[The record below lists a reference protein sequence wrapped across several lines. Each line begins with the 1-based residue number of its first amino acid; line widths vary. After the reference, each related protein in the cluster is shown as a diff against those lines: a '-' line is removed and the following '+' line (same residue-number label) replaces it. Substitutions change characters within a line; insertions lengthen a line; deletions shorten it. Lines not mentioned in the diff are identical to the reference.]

1 MRNTFL
7 RLLILL
13 ISAVCLLSSC
23 TNDSIIHIE
32 GKFKGLKQGQF
43 YAYSYSPEWDAF
55 DTIQVTN
62 GKFSFSKETSDTTI
76 IILQYPNF
84 METMVVGIPG
94 KTINLKGDARDLNR
108 INISGSEENELLSDF
123 QKEVF
128 KKSEAVR
135 RLKAENF
142 IKKHPDSY
150 ASLVVFQKYFLDVM
164 ELDGEKIESLL
175 NLMIKKAPERT
186 QLLALNAQLK
196 PFMQCRP
203 GKKTPAF
210 KATTMNKET
219 ISNDTFKS
227 KLTLISFWATW
238 GRDYVRPIAIASKT
252 IRSNK
257 GKISVL
263 NICLDTDT
271 IGFRSSIARD
281 SIEGDIVCDMKSWE
295 SPLVKIFGVRYL
307 PTNILVDKT
316 GIIIARDIKEEDIID
331 TLKKYIK

>member
-150 ASLVVFQKYFLDVM
+150 A
-164 ELDGEKIESLL
+164 
-175 NLMIKKAPERT
+175 
-186 QLLALNAQLK
+186 
-196 PFMQCRP
+196 
-203 GKKTPAF
+203 
-210 KATTMNKET
+210 
-219 ISNDTFKS
+219 
-227 KLTLISFWATW
+227 
-238 GRDYVRPIAIASKT
+238 
-252 IRSNK
+252 
-257 GKISVL
+257 
-263 NICLDTDT
+263 
-271 IGFRSSIARD
+271 
-281 SIEGDIVCDMKSWE
+281 
-295 SPLVKIFGVRYL
+295 
-307 PTNILVDKT
+307 
-316 GIIIARDIKEEDIID
+316 
-331 TLKKYIK
+331 